1 MRRYVTEGQQLA
13 RALRAA
19 YWAMHRRTNAVLAA
33 HGVTA
38 DQFVLLSR
46 LADQDAITQQV
57 LARRCNSD
65 ANTIRPML
73 VLLEKQGLVARRAHA
88 SDGRA
93 RCVALT
99 PEGRRA
105 FRAMMRGTAP
115 LRRRML
121 AGIKYG
127 NVGELCKNLS
137 QIAQSLEAPARRD
150 PKQPSDGPML

>member
-1 MRRYVTEGQQLA
+1 MTDGQELA

-46 LADQDAITQQV
+46 LADEDAITQRE
-57 LARRCNSD
+57 LARRASSD

-73 VLLEKQGLVARRAHA
+73 LLLEQRGLVARRAHA

-93 RCVALT
+93 RCVTLT
-99 PEGRRA
+99 AEGRRRV
-105 FRAMMRGTAP
+105 RAMMKDTARC
-115 LRRRML
+115 RRQML
-121 AGIKYG
+121 SGVRHGSPSA
-127 NVGELCKNLS
+127 LWKNLHH
-137 QIAQSLEAPARRD
+137 IAQILESSASRD
-150 PKQPSDGPML
+150 AKRHGY